1 MKVCCITN
9 DVEATSIYGEPYR
22 KDIAENVQ
30 NEALPAL
37 LALYKKYNVRATFY
51 CLASFAQ
58 DYPTIIKLIEED
70 GHEVACHGLI
80 HNSDKAFDLLTYN
93 EQVQHLK
100 ESKQI
105 LESVSSQ
112 KVVSFRAPALRVNND
127 TPKALTETGFETD
140 SSVAPQRL
148 DIFMSLGSKHKKHW
162 LKAPRVIYKT
172 STDNLAKKGN
182 GGITEIPVS
191 AFGIPYISTV
201 MRMST
206 ILTSFTRWC
215 IYWETKGKNNK
226 VVNFL
231 FHPSEA
237 ITIENATKG
246 EIQKRSKNWLAHFFS
261 DVLRM
266 HLKKKN
272 LGTNS
277 LLLLEKELQFWQK
290 KGYEF
295 KTIRECIV

>member
-51 CLASFAQ
+51 CLASFAK
-58 DYPTIIKLIEED
+58 DYPTIVKLIEED

-80 HNSDKAFDLLTYN
+80 HNSDKAFDLLTYD
-93 EQVQHLK
+93 EQVKHLK

-112 KVVSFRAPALRVNND
+112 KVVSFRAPALRVSND

-162 LKAPRVIYKT
+162 LKAPRVIYKA

-182 GGITEIPVS
+182 GSITEIPVS

-201 MRMST
+201 MRMSS

-246 EIQKRSKNWLAHFFS
+246 EIQKRSKNWLSHFFS

-295 KTIRECIV
+295 KTIKECKI

>member
-58 DYPTIIKLIEED
+58 DYPTIVKLIEED

-80 HNSDKAFDLLTYN
+80 HNSDKAFDLLTYD

-112 KVVSFRAPALRVNND
+112 KVVSFRAPALRVSND

-162 LKAPRVIYKT
+162 LKAPRVIYKA

-182 GGITEIPVS
+182 GSITEIPVS

-201 MRMST
+201 MRMSS

-246 EIQKRSKNWLAHFFS
+246 EIQKRSKNWLSHFFS

-295 KTIRECIV
+295 KTIKECKI

>member
-30 NEALPAL
+30 NVALPAL
-37 LALYKKYNVRATFY
+37 LALYKKYNVKATFY

-58 DYPTIIKLIEED
+58 DYPTIVKLIEED

-80 HNSDKAFDLLTYN
+80 HNSDKAFDLLTYD

-112 KVVSFRAPALRVNND
+112 KVVSFRAPALRVSND

-162 LKAPRVIYKT
+162 LKAPRVIYKA
-172 STDNLAKKGN
+172 SIDNLAKKGN
-182 GGITEIPVS
+182 GSITEIPVS

-201 MRMST
+201 MRMSS

-246 EIQKRSKNWLAHFFS
+246 EIQKRSKNWLSHFFS

-295 KTIRECIV
+295 KTIKECKI